1 VITVV
6 LNPRSG
12 AARAG
17 DIGRQI
23 AERFAARNREV
34 RFLDAARPPELR
46 ASLAHDVGEGRVVV
60 AAGGDGTVSAV
71 AAVVAGTPAQFA
83 VLPIGTL
90 NHFAKDA
97 GIPLD
102 LDRAIETV
110 VGGKEAA
117 LDVASMNE
125 ETFVNNCSIGV
136 YPSVVQARD
145 ALRDRGYR
153 KWTAFMRAMIAVVG
167 RQHRLSIR
175 VEADGEPS
183 HWRTPFV
190 LVGNNA
196 YDMTGLRVGGRSTM
210 AGGRLAAYLAP
221 RVRARDLPLAV
232 AREVLGRALLFRPA
246 PSAAFHV
253 IDACEMSLAVGR
265 LTQLDVALDGEI
277 VTATLPLRFRIR
289 PRALRVLVP
298 RD

>member
-46 ASLAHDVGEGRVVV
+46 ASLAHDAGEGRVVV

-110 VGGKEAA
+110 VGGREAA

-196 YDMTGLRVGGRSTM
+196 YELSVLSLGERERLDE
-210 AGGRLAAYLAP
+210 GRLHVYAPRGLLRSDWEERSCDQVTIDTAAH
-221 RVRARDLPLAV
+221 RVRAAV
-232 AREVLGRALLFRPA
+232 DGEPEVLQTP
-246 PSAAFHV
+246 
-253 IDACEMSLAVGR
+253 
-265 LTQLDVALDGEI
+265 LD
-277 VTATLPLRFRIR
+277 FRIE

-298 RD
+298 SRPE

>member
-6 LNPRSG
+6 MNPRAG
-12 AARAG
+12 AAREG

-23 AERFAARNREV
+23 AAGFAARRVDV
-34 RFLDAARPPELR
+34 RLVDAARPSELR
-46 ASLAHDVGEGRVVV
+46 ASLAHATGEGSVVV

-71 AAVVAGTPAQFA
+71 AAVVADTPARLA

-97 GIPLD
+97 GIPLA

-110 VGGKEAA
+110 VDGREAA
-117 LDVASMNE
+117 IDAASMND
-125 ETFVNNCSIGV
+125 ETFVNNCSLGV

-145 ALRDRGYR
+145 ALRARGYR
-153 KWTAFMRAMIAVVG
+153 KWTAFTRAVMAVVG

-190 LVGNNA
+190 LIGNNA
-196 YDMTGLRVGGRSTM
+196 YDMTGLRVGGRSTI

-221 RVRARDLPLAV
+221 RVRARDLPLAL
-232 AREVLGRALLFRPA
+232 AREVVGRAVFFRPA
-246 PSAAFHV
+246 PIAAFHL
-253 IDACEMSLAVGR
+253 IDACELSLAVGQ
-265 LTQLDVALDGEI
+265 LTRLDVALDGE
-277 VTATLPLRFRIR
+277 VVSATLPLRFRIR
-289 PRALRVLVP
+289 PGALRVLVP
-298 RD
+298 RG